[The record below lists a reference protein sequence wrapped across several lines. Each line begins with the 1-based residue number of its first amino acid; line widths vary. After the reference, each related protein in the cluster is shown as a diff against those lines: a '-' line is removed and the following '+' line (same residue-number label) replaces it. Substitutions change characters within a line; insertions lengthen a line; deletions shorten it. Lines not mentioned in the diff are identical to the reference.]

1 MAESE
6 IEWPP
11 GWRVTVRP
19 AGGVRIRVD
28 VSEFHVWQS
37 GEDERKWYVD
47 QVWIEDADTSIVGP
61 SATRDEAVE
70 HLKNWLRDDYVPSGD
85 EVVVRIGE
93 KSTDYLPI
101 FHNRDG
107 EQYVQVPEVI

>member
-1 MAESE
+1 MTD

-19 AGGVRIRVD
+19 GGSVSVRID
-28 VSEFHVWQS
+28 IEQFHIWCSGGSEP
-37 GEDERKWYVD
+37 KWYVD
-47 QVWIEDADTSIVGP
+47 QVWIEDSDTSIVGP
-61 SATRDEAVE
+61 SDTRADAVE
-70 HLKNWLRDDYVPSGD
+70 HLKNWFTGDYVPSGD

-101 FHNRDG
+101 FHNRHG
-107 EQYVQVPEVI
+107 EQYVAVPEGS